1 MAEVYCLRLDH
12 YIEAEGERC
21 RLEEPLVVQ
30 MIAVAPEPVCLNRMM
45 DVLKSEILKRAG
57 DPYHK
62 PIYSKDEM
70 LQMR

>member
-1 MAEVYCLRLDH
+1 MAEMYRLILDH
-12 YIEAEGERC
+12 YIETEGERC
-21 RLEEPLVVQ
+21 RLEDPLVVQ

-45 DVLKSEILKRAG
+45 DMLKAEILKRAG

-62 PIYSKDEM
+62 PIYSKTDM